1 MDAKSM
7 KWLNFILTLIA
18 VGAIYYFLNDSIPS
32 GFKIPFI
39 IALIL
44 IAALSLLV
52 VFNRENTD
60 ER

>member
-1 MDAKSM
+1 M

-32 GFKIPFI
+32 GFKIPFV

-52 VFNRENTD
+52 VFKRENTD